1 MSQKQQY
8 TEFWKLLSLTE
19 DYLKFGKKT
28 GEYIPPVFS
37 DSPAAV
43 VNPGSSSPVPRNH
56 RVKQN
61 TEHPLVPLNTE
72 SACEHCSIAKMGK
85 TPVPAI
91 GTESPRLLVLCG
103 PPSVDAEQSHVPLAA
118 EEMDSF
124 LKWISAIDLDLEK
137 DVLLMNFPRCRP
149 PGNRPPFQDEMKRC
163 ATIVQELLE
172 RVKPVLILTLGP
184 IPSAFFTGN
193 PGMKV
198 SAIRENVAHWNGV
211 PVCVSYSP
219 DQVLSY
225 DELKRPVWEDLK
237 RVRDLINGA

>member
-19 DYLKFGKKT
+19 DYLKYGKKT
-28 GEYIPPVFS
+28 GEYVAPVFS
-37 DSPAAV
+37 DSPVPAS
-43 VNPGSSSPVPRNH
+43 NPRPAGPASRSSV
-56 RVKQN
+56 VKQN
-61 TEHPLVPLNTE
+61 TEHPIVHLNTE
-72 SACEHCSIAKMGK
+72 SACQNCSIAKMGK
-85 TPVPAI
+85 TPVAAI
-91 GTESPRLLVLCG
+91 GTDTPRLLVLCG
-103 PPSVDAEQSHVPLAA
+103 PPSVDAEQSQVPLAA

-149 PGNRPPFQDEMKRC
+149 PGNRPPFQDEMNRC
-163 ATIVQELLE
+163 GKVIQELVE
-172 RVKPVLILTLGP
+172 RVKPILILTMGP
-184 IPSAFFTGN
+184 VASAYFTGN

-198 SAIRENVAHWNGV
+198 SKIRENIAQWHGI
-211 PVCVSYSP
+211 PVCVTYSP

-225 DELKRPVWEDLK
+225 DKLKRPVWEDLK